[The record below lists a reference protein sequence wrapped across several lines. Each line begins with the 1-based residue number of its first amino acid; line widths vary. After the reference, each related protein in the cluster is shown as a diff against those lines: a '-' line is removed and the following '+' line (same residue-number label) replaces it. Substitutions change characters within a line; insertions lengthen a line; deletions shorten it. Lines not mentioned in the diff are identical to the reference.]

1 MSVVIHDIIGQ
12 EVIFRGKGRIK
23 FFLFGPWFLN
33 KSKHFSSKTKIGQ
46 FPIENE

>member
-23 FFLFGPWFLN
+23 FFLFGPWFL
-33 KSKHFSSKTKIGQ
+33 KHFSSKTEIGQ
-46 FPIENE
+46 FLIENE